1 MSHIRET
8 LFITHGW
15 VERFEKIK
23 KIMFVPLSSH
33 HKICLNAH
41 FSMYG
46 NILNVVLQLSVL
58 LANEREFQCAIAAL
72 SINKF

>member
-1 MSHIRET
+1 
-8 LFITHGW
+8 
-15 VERFEKIK
+15 
-23 KIMFVPLSSH
+23 MFAPLSSH

-58 LANEREFQCAIAAL
+58 LANEREFQCTIAAL

>member
-1 MSHIRET
+1 MT
-8 LFITHGW
+8 KKW

-23 KIMFVPLSSH
+23 NIMFAPLISH
-33 HKICLNAH
+33 HKIYLTAH

-58 LANEREFQCAIAAL
+58 LANEREFQCTIAAL